1 MASKGSLP
9 AGGRD
14 KLSQL
19 ERDVLRICNASENG
33 LTDAEVRSQLPDTV
47 TPHNRLEAYNNLL
60 SRGRIQVVERPVGAD
75 GRRVVVYKW
84 VSAEDAQRLAGLN
97 AAERM
102 VYELI
107 AKSKENGQTKRDLR
121 VKTNIHN
128 NSEFK
133 AIIERLTFRKLIKE
147 IKSIKSSNKR
157 VYIVAELEASQSHT
171 GGPWYGDDQE
181 FDQEFIHAM
190 YEFVLAF
197 ISERDAV
204 TVEEVAERISISGLS
219 NETLTEDDVSK
230 LMMTMLQ
237 DNQIEICKG
246 DEIRHQYFRK
256 TRPLPSVRMHMAQP
270 CFKCPVKR
278 HCTPGGVISPSNCV
292 YMDDW
297 IRSCYDW

>member
-1 MASKGSLP
+1 MSSNEAAARG
-9 AGGRD
+9 ARE
-14 KLSQL
+14 KLSPL
-19 ERDVLRICNASENG
+19 ERDILKICRASENG
-33 LTDAEVRSQLPDTV
+33 LTDAELRSKLTDSI
-47 TPHNRLEAYNNLL
+47 TPQNRLEAYNNLL
-60 SRGRIQVVERPVGAD
+60 SRGRIQVVERLMGD
-75 GRRVVVYKW
+75 GRRVVVYRW

-107 AKSKENGQTKRDLR
+107 AKSKENGQTKRDLK

-133 AIIERLTFRKLIKE
+133 AIIERLIFRKLIKE

-181 FDQEFIHAM
+181 FDMEFINAM
-190 YEFVLAF
+190 YDFALSF
-197 ISERDAV
+197 IAKKEVVSVQDV
-204 TVEEVAERISISGLS
+204 TEHIAASGLS
-219 NETLTEDDVSK
+219 NETLTGDDIKK
-230 LMMTMLQ
+230 LMLTMVH
-237 DNQIEICKG
+237 DAQIEMCDNEHG
-246 DEIRHQYFRK
+246 NAQYFRK
-256 TRPLPSVRMHMAQP
+256 CRPLPSVRMHMSQP

-278 HCTPGGVISPSNCV
+278 HCTPGGVISQTNCL